1 MLATSSLT
9 VGNFQI
15 ERGHLLNADE
25 TRKRI
30 TILPEKLSDDAKLIL
45 KRLFDTNLY
54 EVDAKVISKN
64 VD

>member
-1 MLATSSLT
+1 MEVLATSF
-9 VGNFQI
+9 GNVQI
-15 ERGHLLNADE
+15 EQGHLLNADE

-54 EVDAKVISKN
+54 EVDAKVIQIN
-64 VD
+64 VY

>member
-1 MLATSSLT
+1 MATSSLT
-9 VGNFQI
+9 VGNVQI
-15 ERGHLLNADE
+15 EQSHLLNADE

-54 EVDAKVISKN
+54 EVDAKVIPIN
-64 VD
+64 VN